1 MTRNAIIT
9 EILAMEHQGSTIL
22 ASLLRNAVFLSA
34 AMSLFTAQFAKA
46 LIVVLTKRKAG
57 FREIFSTLLWKT
69 GGMPSSHSALV
80 VAISTS
86 IAFSSG
92 LSSDVFA
99 LSFFFALVVIRDAM
113 GVRRAAGLQAKAL
126 NSLGA
131 RVSRRMH
138 FTFKPVKEIHGH
150 TFPQVIAGSL
160 MGFFIALA
168 VNTL

>member
-1 MTRNAIIT
+1 
-9 EILAMEHQGSTIL
+9 MEHQRALDL
-22 ASLLRNAVFLSA
+22 AAILRNTVFLSA

-46 LIVVLTKRKAG
+46 LIVLLTKRKAG
-57 FREIFSTLLWKT
+57 IREIFSTLLWKT

-80 VAISTS
+80 ISITTS
-86 IAFSSG
+86 IAFTSG

-113 GVRRAAGLQAKAL
+113 GVRRSAGLQAKAL
-126 NSLGA
+126 NSLGT
-131 RVSRRMH
+131 RISRRLH
-138 FTFKPVKEIHGH
+138 IPFKTVKEIHGH
-150 TFPQVIAGSL
+150 TFPQVFAGSL